1 MNENQQQRQPS
12 DLAAQAAKNTAKK
25 AGKAIGKKGAS
36 VGKKILSKVIAKYGI
51 ITGLLIIGGVLLVL
65 LISTSIV
72 AIISGNSANSSS
84 SNSSF
89 SNLAVSEEV
98 EQYTDIITTYAE
110 QYGIGN
116 FVPLIKAVMMQES
129 GGQGTDPMQCSECPY
144 NIRYPNVPNGI
155 LDPMYSIEVGIH
167 YLSGCLS
174 AAACTDMSD
183 TNNMSLALQGY
194 NYGNGYIA
202 WAQARGGYSKENA
215 QEFSDMMCAKLGW
228 SGYGD
233 PLYVEHVL
241 RYLTTY
247 SSTGVP
253 HEDMANIALSQVGND
268 YSKYGLASHWCA
280 AFVSWCARQAG
291 IGEDQIQTYY
301 SCWAGIQWF
310 QSQGRFH
317 ESAYRGGSYLPVTG
331 DIIFFNW
338 NSILGNDD
346 GNHTGIVVRVENG
359 MVYTVEGNTDGYS
372 AAFWDTSRVTENS
385 YSIGS
390 PYITGYATYN

>member
-36 VGKKILSKVIAKYGI
+36 VGKKILSKGISKFGI
-51 ITGLLIIGGVLLVL
+51 ITGLLIIGGVLLVI

-202 WAQARGGYSKENA
+202 WAQARGGSTKENA
-215 QEFSDMMCAKLGW
+215 QQYSDRMGSNLG
-228 SGYGD
+228 SRGKGD
-233 PLYVEHVL
+233 PL
-241 RYLTTY
+241 
-247 SSTGVP
+247 
-253 HEDMANIALSQVGND
+253 
-268 YSKYGLASHWCA
+268 
-280 AFVSWCARQAG
+280 
-291 IGEDQIQTYY
+291 
-301 SCWAGIQWF
+301 
-310 QSQGRFH
+310 
-317 ESAYRGGSYLPVTG
+317 
-331 DIIFFNW
+331 
-338 NSILGNDD
+338 
-346 GNHTGIVVRVENG
+346 
-359 MVYTVEGNTDGYS
+359 
-372 AAFWDTSRVTENS
+372 
-385 YSIGS
+385 
-390 PYITGYATYN
+390 